1 MKKTVSVNI
10 KGMNFLIEEDAY
22 ELLQSYM
29 NRLTHSL
36 RNEKGSKEIVEDI
49 EFRIAELCSNYLS
62 EKKQVIEKEDIENI
76 VKTLGEP
83 EDYVEDS
90 ENQEEKTT
98 SNPGSTE
105 PKQTNINSEKRL
117 YRDLENARIAG
128 VCGGI
133 SNYFGIDVVIIR
145 AIFLLGFLFAGF
157 GFPIYIILW
166 ILLPKATTSVDRL
179 RMYGRPI
186 TAENIKEEVESLA
199 NKFKDEGNSLARKLR
214 KDGSYSQRLSSI
226 GKLIRTVAGV
236 FILGMGLF
244 FTILL
249 FMLIMGSTIISL
261 GSGDQSM
268 SLSDLGAIVLEGKE
282 DVFWA
287 WTGVLT
293 AGLSVIFFLFILG
306 SVLVS
311 NIKNK
316 FTKFSLIF
324 LFFTGIIGIVICSL
338 IGIKTGKEMAFEA
351 EIERV
356 IGTSDCDTLVIE
368 SHFEKLHNSKD
379 YTIKSSGNSGFVT
392 LEGRSVRD
400 SGIHFTYIESK
411 DSLFHVHQN
420 LTAHSSSHKNAVEKA
435 RNIDHKLILSNS
447 TLHVNTSFSFPIK
460 DKLRDQEVEIIVEIP
475 KGKSV
480 KINNEIIR
488 IGENSREINININ
501 GLDDLDELEK
511 LEYLNTDYNED
522 ELKRQGEL
530 NSDGSYESWD

>member
-145 AIFLLGFLFAGF
+145 AIFLLVFLFAGF

-199 NKFKDEGNSLARKLR
+199 NKFKDEGSSLAKKLR
-214 KDGSYSQRLSSI
+214 KDGSYSERLSTI

-236 FILGMGLF
+236 FTLGMGLF

-287 WTGVLT
+287 WTGVLM

-316 FTKFSLIF
+316 FTKFSLTF
-324 LFFTGIIGIVICSL
+324 LFFTTVIGIVICSL

-368 SHFEKLHNSKD
+368 SHFEKLNNSKD

-392 LEGRSVRD
+392 LEGRYVRD

-435 RNIDHKLILSNS
+435 RNIDHKLVLSNS
-447 TLHVNTSFSFPIK
+447 TLHVNTSFSFPTR

-475 KGKSV
+475 RGKSV

-488 IGENSREINININ
+488 IGENHREINININ

-511 LEYLNTDYNED
+511 LEYLDTDYNED